1 MPLYNTATSW
11 GWPAKALHWLVAAL
25 VVGMLGVGIAMVWLV
40 SDLGSKFQLYQLH
53 KSFGVLVFALI
64 LAASAG
70 GSSIRWCRRCPRT
83 CGPGSG

>member
-25 VVGMLGVGIAMVWLV
+25 VVGMLGVGFAMVWLV

-53 KSFGVLVFALI
+53 NR
-64 LAASAG
+64 SACW
-70 GSSIRWCRRCPRT
+70 SLR
-83 CGPGSG
+83 